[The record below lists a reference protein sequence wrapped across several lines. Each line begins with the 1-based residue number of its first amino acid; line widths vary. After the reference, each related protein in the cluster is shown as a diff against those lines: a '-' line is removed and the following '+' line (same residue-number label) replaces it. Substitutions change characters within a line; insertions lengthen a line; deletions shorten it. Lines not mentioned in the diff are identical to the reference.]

1 MCSNDE
7 AKKLAE
13 LLDRLCSNGSGHIN
27 VKGSGEASNGDFDI
41 IEKTEKSTDCCE
53 GDMACRIPTLHKGID
68 DKEE

>member
-1 MCSNDE
+1 MSSNED

-13 LLDRLCSNGSGHIN
+13 LLDRLCAGGSEHIN
-27 VKGSGEASNGDFDI
+27 VRGSGEASNDGFDI

-53 GDMACRIPTLHKGID
+53 GDVACRIPTLHKGID